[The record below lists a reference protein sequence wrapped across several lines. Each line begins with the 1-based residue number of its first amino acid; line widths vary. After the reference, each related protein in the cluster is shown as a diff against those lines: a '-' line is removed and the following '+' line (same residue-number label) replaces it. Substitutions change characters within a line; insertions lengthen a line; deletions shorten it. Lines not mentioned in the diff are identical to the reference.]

1 MENKEAERAHN
12 CVHIHYKREHK
23 QSHVFLCLS
32 LSTSL
37 VPIHSVGL
45 QGAKEV
51 CAVGTQHGEA
61 WVVTD
66 DYFHWA
72 SHGRS
77 CTCQGTQSRWLGP
90 ERDWMR
96 EWLEK
101 KWTEEWG
108 DKGEEYEGN
117 MGNCVAKFEELCLT
131 KGTLCQQAC
140 QLICRASAQ
149 TKNWPWLHCYG
160 YLAGIRAAPRIIKDI
175 IQLLVS
181 IERELIWQCKLK
193 SCQLICKHYTSTGFD
208 ELGLAAF

>member
-1 MENKEAERAHN
+1 MRSGHTT
-12 CVHIHYKREHK
+12 RW
-23 QSHVFLCLS
+23 S
-32 LSTSL
+32 LSGNRRLLPLGFSRALMHMSGHTE
-37 VPIHSVGL
+37 
-45 QGAKEV
+45 QMAGA
-51 CAVGTQHGEA
+51 
-61 WVVTD
+61 W
-66 DYFHWA
+66 
-72 SHGRS
+72 
-77 CTCQGTQSRWLGP
+77 
-90 ERDWMR
+90 ERLDERMTG
-96 EWLEK
+96 K

-193 SCQLICKHYTSTGFD
+193 SCQLICKHCTSTGFG